1 MTVSKFR
8 LVWKISDLSNKD
20 LHKKYATYF
29 SLFHKVL
36 CIRGMLSFIFQNINF
51 VGNGGIGVGDG
62 VMWELTKHCLRHL
75 KVLRSAFAS
84 ESISMS
90 NGGVLYIVS
99 PFCDVRSK
107 FLRIRIKKLIY
118 CNHRAFIIKS
128 RLKDWIQI
136 FNKYCTSDSI
146 NSWLTNSFS
155 PLFLNEL
162 FILQNTW

>member
-1 MTVSKFR
+1 MTRRRNLKILRFLNVIHEQKSLLIFIIFTFYILNLKFYFARVIWDHCSGFFPMHFPVQVRWIGGFLPMTVSKFR

-90 NGGVLYIVS
+90 NGGVL
-99 PFCDVRSK
+99 
-107 FLRIRIKKLIY
+107 
-118 CNHRAFIIKS
+118 
-128 RLKDWIQI
+128 
-136 FNKYCTSDSI
+136 
-146 NSWLTNSFS
+146 
-155 PLFLNEL
+155 
-162 FILQNTW
+162 